1 MGDLLGSPRVAPLL
15 PFLRFIFFPRFRFP
29 LFLYSLLHESSFRA
43 ISSSK
48 MHCCIAEK
56 NQMQFFVAGF
66 NALYQLLRLNMSGP
80 IIPALMHR
88 IPSELR
94 SQACLGESSTRMGDL
109 LGSPR
114 VAPLLPFLR
123 FIFFPRF
130 RFPLFLYS
138 LLYESSFRAI
148 SASKMH
154 CCIAEERQF
163 FVAGFNAL
171 YQLLRLNMSG
181 AIIPALMHRIPSELR
196 S

>member
-43 ISSSK
+43 ISASK
-48 MHCCIAEK
+48 MHCCITEER
-56 NQMQFFVAGF
+56 QMQFFVAGF

-114 VAPLLPFLR
+114 VAPLCLFYVLSSFLG
-123 FIFFPRF
+123 FDFPCF
-130 RFPLFLYS
+130 YTLFCTS
-138 LLYESSFRAI
+138 LLSVQFHLAKCTAASPKNAKCSFLWLDSMPYINSCA
-148 SASKMH
+148 
-154 CCIAEERQF
+154 
-163 FVAGFNAL
+163 
-171 YQLLRLNMSG
+171 
-181 AIIPALMHRIPSELR
+181 
-196 S
+196 